1 MKNGDRKPYIEGGHT
16 RRIRV
21 ALVRKSKVR
30 KVGFVNIQAAGD
42 AVAFDGPH
50 PSALGLTETTGVGSL
65 VRIIRNQLNPLD
77 SEMFDVVV
85 CKFEV

>member
-1 MKNGDRKPYIEGGHT
+1 MKGGHT

-42 AVAFDGPH
+42 VVAFDGPH

-65 VRIIRNQLNPLD
+65 VRIHRNQLNPLD